1 MTNQELTYWVTL
13 ALMPKMWT
21 RRKNEIYAKCFTS
34 SPRISIVDLFEDRSV
49 WGNLGL
55 TQEEADMFIEAHS
68 HDPNEHQMVS
78 SQ

>member
-34 SPRISIVDLFEDRSV
+34 SPRISIVDLFEDSSV
-49 WGNLGL
+49 WGDLGL
-55 TQEEADMFIEAHS
+55 TQEEADMFMEAHS
-68 HDPNEHQMVS
+68 QLANNSFLVEDL
-78 SQ
+78 